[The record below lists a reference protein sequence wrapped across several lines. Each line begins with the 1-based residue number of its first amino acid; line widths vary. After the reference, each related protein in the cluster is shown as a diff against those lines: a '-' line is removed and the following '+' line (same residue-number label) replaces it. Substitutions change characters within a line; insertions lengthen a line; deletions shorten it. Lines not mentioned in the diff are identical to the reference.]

1 MGKKYSINSAGYI
14 VAERDIYS
22 LGGFIPRGSV
32 GGKVAS
38 EKQLSQDGECWLN
51 AGNISNRPDIVIKD
65 NAFIGNFFAS
75 SSEVHTDG
83 ITEFSGNTKIPGTI
97 LVRNAAADTKNNVFI
112 KDSFIGISM
121 DIICGPATNTKN
133 FPMEQGQYNKDA
145 PKGTLFTSSTM
156 KLDAANCVRNTATLR
171 IGEDTYVYTPPG
183 YNARIF
189 WAYYDFAKGAIAYAG
204 ENEGVTSALY
214 KLSHPVY
221 NICMIMFDKDPTLTP
236 AELAAAGAKI
246 IGHVSDSVIMDIRPE
261 SASGTYV
268 MDGSKFIMPTDNFGF
283 NVTQIRLL
291 AGELINTTMYTK
303 TDRQDYKPYGSFHN
317 VKHLEYTKYI
327 SDSSRN
333 TATRDRFISAY
344 DCPLLRV
351 DENTYNSSLMAKGSL
366 VLRNCIVPK
375 AVFMSNI
382 FNGDTYEDIDF
393 SYAQK
398 HLGKAFIGNTLASSH
413 RQGLYAASF
422 NNRIVGFVSRP
433 ENAAD
438 GAYLGPDAKDDPLD
452 GSVIEQG
459 TYNNTLIGQYYE
471 DTKTDFPN
479 RVRTRVPFSTEGAYL
494 PTMPSGFKIA
504 VACYLDENFILADAK
519 TDPTSVSSDYPYFVL
534 AFGKSDNSAIT
545 PKDFVALNL
554 YIRSYDYSSVPTISG
569 SGLVGEGCNVRG
581 DVEVIGQSYV
591 NRVLDVNLWERGTTG
606 AQAPTWEEAK
616 GSQVLPHRV
625 RLVDT
630 IRVRPGDT
638 VTCKDAYY
646 VECNAFDGNGQFL
659 SRSAWVKSYKV
670 PENASFLGLVLRLVS
685 DGYMDESDIQT
696 AEVRY
701 VTEFKK
707 ARYITNEIDR
717 KDPSDIFLSQDDWQV
732 SRISTGSGSV
742 GINYDSLK
750 GESDKGCILK
760 RPINS
765 GNSWTIT
772 LGDSVTYT
780 ANYSSWDALTKLLG
794 SGIKDNAALT
804 GLELKKKDDNIVTL
818 LDVPAGRFVVEYV
831 PTPRIVKPYGSTG
844 ITIQKTRVR
853 LYDNAVL
860 SLQLASGQ
868 DVVLKDN
875 AVMGNTPGACVCGN
889 GHGDAIIKK
898 P

>member
-1 MGKKYSINSAGYI
+1 MKYRINSAGRI

-22 LGGFIPRGSV
+22 LGGFIPKGTV

-38 EKQLSQDGECWLN
+38 EEQLSQDGECWLASGDISTN
-51 AGNISNRPDIVIKD
+51 GNVRIRD
-65 NAFIGNFFAS
+65 NAFVKGLNVPAS
-75 SSEVHTDG
+75 TQADEFIFDG
-83 ITEFSGNTKIPGTI
+83 
-97 LVRNAAADTKNNVFI
+97 DTFVGGVLTVSVDTSKGH
-112 KDSFIGISM
+112 KSDLLMRDSFIGTEM
-121 DIICGPATNTKN
+121 NVLCGASATAFT
-133 FPMEQGQYNKDA
+133 FEQGSFNN
-145 PKGTLFTSSTM
+145 
-156 KLDAANCVRNTATLR
+156 DAAAGTAFDNMKVTAADICRTTAILRVGRNTQIYIPTGLNCRVLWGYFNSSGTFVYSGESFATS
-171 IGEDTYVYTPPG
+171 T
-183 YNARIF
+183 
-189 WAYYDFAKGAIAYAG
+189 
-204 ENEGVTSALY
+204 ALT
-214 KLSHPVY
+214 KLEHPVY
-221 NICMIMFDKDPTLTP
+221 KLCMVHIAQANGDAMTP
-236 AELAAAGAKI
+236 AQLETKGARI
-246 IGHVSDSVIMDIRPE
+246 IGHVSGDLSIAFKPA
-261 SASGTYV
+261 SASGTTV
-268 MDGSKFIMPTDNFGF
+268 MVNSSLTIQTSNFGLSI
-283 NVTQIRLL
+283 NAIRWL
-291 AGELINTTMYTK
+291 AGKLINTDAYTV
-303 TDRQDYKPYGSFHN
+303 DRQDLKVFGTFRN
-317 VKHLEYTKYI
+317 VGRLEYIWYI
-327 SDSSRN
+327 PDNSLAKAN
-333 TATRDRFISAY
+333 RDTIVQAY
-344 DCPLLRV
+344 DCPLLRLR
-351 DENTYNSSLMAKGSL
+351 DNTLSGALFTAGGPTF
-366 VLRNCIVPK
+366 RNCVVPK
-375 AVFMSNI
+375 GIFGNDTIEGNI
-382 FNGDTYEDIDF
+382 YEDIDF
-393 SYAQK
+393 SYAQE

-459 TYNNTLIGQYYE
+459 TYNDTLIGQYYE
-471 DTKTDFPN
+471 DTKTDFSN

-504 VACYLDENFILADAK
+504 VACYLDENFILTDAK
-519 TDPTSVSSDYPYFVL
+519 TDPTSVSPDYPYFVL

-545 PKDFVALNL
+545 PKDFAALNL
-554 YIRSYDYSSVPTISG
+554 YIRSYDYSSVPTVSG
-569 SGLVGEGCNVRG
+569 NGLVGEGCNVRG
-581 DVEVIGQSYV
+581 DVEVIGQPYV
-591 NRVLDVNLWERGTTG
+591 NRILDVNLWERGTTG

-616 GSQVLPHRV
+616 GTQVLPHRV

-685 DGYMDESDIQT
+685 DGYMDESDIQA

-707 ARYITNEIDR
+707 ARYIINEIDR
-717 KDPSDIFLSQDDWQV
+717 KDPSDIFLSQDGWQV

-742 GINYDSLK
+742 GMDYDSLK
-750 GESDKGCILK
+750 GESDKWCIPK

-772 LGDSVTYT
+772 LGNSVTYT
-780 ANYSSWDALTKLLG
+780 ANYSSWSALTKLLG
-794 SGIKDNAALT
+794 SGIKDNVALT
-804 GLELKKKDDNIVTL
+804 GLELKKKDDSIVTL

-853 LYDNAVL
+853 LYNNAVL

-889 GHGDAIIKK
+889 GHDDAIIKK

>member
-38 EKQLSQDGECWLN
+38 EKQLSQDGECWLGG
-51 AGNISNRPDIVIKD
+51 GNISTNGNVRIRD
-65 NAFIGNFFAS
+65 NAFLKGLNVPAS
-75 SSEVHTDG
+75 TQADEFIFDG
-83 ITEFSGNTKIPGTI
+83 DTFVGGVLTVSVGTSKGHKSDL
-97 LVRNAAADTKNNVFI
+97 LVR
-112 KDSFIGISM
+112 DSFIGTEM
-121 DIICGPATNTKN
+121 NVLCGASATAFT
-133 FPMEQGQYNKDA
+133 FEQGSFNN
-145 PKGTLFTSSTM
+145 
-156 KLDAANCVRNTATLR
+156 DAAAGTAFDNMKVTAANTCRTTAILRVGRNTQIYIPTGLNCRVLWGYFNSSGTFAYSGESFATS
-171 IGEDTYVYTPPG
+171 T
-183 YNARIF
+183 
-189 WAYYDFAKGAIAYAG
+189 
-204 ENEGVTSALY
+204 ALT
-214 KLSHPVY
+214 KLEHPVY
-221 NICMIMFDKDPTLTP
+221 KLCMVHIAQANGNAMTP
-236 AELAAAGAKI
+236 AQLETKGARI
-246 IGHVSDSVIMDIRPE
+246 IGHVSGDLSIAFKPA
-261 SASGTYV
+261 SASGTAV
-268 MDGSKFIMPTDNFGF
+268 MVNSSLTIQTSNFGLSI
-283 NVTQIRLL
+283 NPIRWL
-291 AGELINTTMYTK
+291 AGKLINTDAYTV
-303 TDRQDYKPYGSFHN
+303 DRQDLKVFGTFRN
-317 VKHLEYTKYI
+317 VGRLEYIWYI
-327 SDSSRN
+327 LDSSL
-333 TATRDRFISAY
+333 TRADRDTIVQAY
-344 DCPLLRV
+344 DCPLLRLR
-351 DENTYNSSLMAKGSL
+351 DNTLSGALFTAGGPTF
-366 VLRNCIVPK
+366 RNCVVPK
-375 AVFMSNI
+375 GIFGNDTIEGNI
-382 FNGDTYEDIDF
+382 YEDIDF
-393 SYAQK
+393 SYTQE
-398 HLGKAFIGNTLASSH
+398 HLGKTFIGNTLISSH

-438 GAYLGPDAKDDPLD
+438 GAYLGPDANDDPLD

-459 TYNNTLIGQYYE
+459 AYNDTLIGQYYE
-471 DTKTDFPN
+471 DTKTDFSN

-519 TDPTSVSSDYPYFVL
+519 TDPTSVSHNYPYFVL

-545 PKDFVALNL
+545 PKDFAALNL
-554 YIRSYDYSSVPTISG
+554 YIRSYDYSSVPTVSG
-569 SGLVGEGCNVRG
+569 SGFVGEGCNVRG
-581 DVEVIGQSYV
+581 DVEVIGQPYV

-685 DGYMDESDIQT
+685 DGYMDESDIQA

-732 SRISTGSGSV
+732 SGISTGSGYV
-742 GINYDSLK
+742 GIDYDSLK
-750 GESDKGCILK
+750 GESNKRCILK

-772 LGDSVTYT
+772 SGNSVTYT
-780 ANYSSWDALTKLLG
+780 ANYASWDALTKLLG
-794 SGIKDNAALT
+794 SGIKDNVALT
-804 GLELKKKDDNIVTL
+804 GLELKKRDDNIVTL

-831 PTPRIVKPYGSTG
+831 PTPRILKPYSSTG

-868 DVVLKDN
+868 DVVLKGN

>member
-38 EKQLSQDGECWLN
+38 EKQLSQDGECWLGG
-51 AGNISNRPDIVIKD
+51 GNISTNVNVRIRD
-65 NAFIGNFFAS
+65 NAFVKGLNVPAS
-75 SSEVHTDG
+75 TQADEFIFDG
-83 ITEFSGNTKIPGTI
+83 DTFVGGVLTVSVDTSKGHKSDL
-97 LVRNAAADTKNNVFI
+97 LVR
-112 KDSFIGISM
+112 DSFIGTEM
-121 DIICGPATNTKN
+121 NVLCGASATAFTC
-133 FPMEQGQYNKDA
+133 EQGSFNN
-145 PKGTLFTSSTM
+145 
-156 KLDAANCVRNTATLR
+156 DAAAGTAFDNMKVTAANICRTTAILRVGRNTQIYIPTGLNCRVLWGYLNSSGTFAYSGESFATS
-171 IGEDTYVYTPPG
+171 T
-183 YNARIF
+183 
-189 WAYYDFAKGAIAYAG
+189 
-204 ENEGVTSALY
+204 ALT
-214 KLSHPVY
+214 KLEHPVY
-221 NICMIMFDKDPTLTP
+221 KLCMVHIAQADGNAMTP
-236 AELAAAGAKI
+236 AQLETKGARI
-246 IGHVSDSVIMDIRPE
+246 IGHVSGDLSIAFKPA
-261 SASGTYV
+261 SASGTAV
-268 MDGSKFIMPTDNFGF
+268 MVNSSLTIQTSNFGLSIKA
-283 NVTQIRLL
+283 IRWL
-291 AGELINTTMYTK
+291 AGKLINTDAYTV
-303 TDRQDYKPYGSFHN
+303 DRQDLKVFGTFRN
-317 VKHLEYTKYI
+317 VGRLEYIWYI
-327 SDSSRN
+327 PDGSLAKAD
-333 TATRDRFISAY
+333 RDTIVQAY
-344 DCPLLRV
+344 DCPLLRLR
-351 DENTYNSSLMAKGSL
+351 DNTLSGALFTAGGPTF
-366 VLRNCIVPK
+366 RNCVVPK
-375 AVFMSNI
+375 GIFGNDTIEGNI
-382 FNGDTYEDIDF
+382 YEDIDF
-393 SYAQK
+393 SYAQE
-398 HLGKAFIGNTLASSH
+398 HLGKTFIGNTLASSH

-422 NNRIVGFVSRP
+422 NNRTVGFVSRP

-438 GAYLGPDAKDDPLD
+438 GAYIGPDAKDDPLD

-459 TYNNTLIGQYYE
+459 AYNNTLIGQYYE

-494 PTMPSGFKIA
+494 PTMPSGFKIT
-504 VACYLDENFILADAK
+504 VACYLDENFILTDAK
-519 TDPTSVSSDYPYFVL
+519 TDPTSVSSDYPYLVL

-569 SGLVGEGCNVRG
+569 NGFVGEGCNVRG
-581 DVEVIGQSYV
+581 DVEVIGQPYV
-591 NRVLDVNLWERGTTG
+591 NRILDVNLWERGTTG
-606 AQAPTWEEAK
+606 EQAPTWEEAK
-616 GSQVLPHRV
+616 GIQALPHRV

-646 VECNAFDGNGQFL
+646 VECNAFDGNGRFL

-750 GESDKGCILK
+750 GESDKWCILK

-772 LGDSVTYT
+772 LGNSVTYT

-831 PTPRIVKPYGSTG
+831 STPRIVKPYGSTG

-889 GHGDAIIKK
+889 GHDDAIIKK

>member
-1 MGKKYSINSAGYI
+1 MGKKYSIDSAGYI

-22 LGGFIPRGSV
+22 LGGFIPKGSV

-38 EKQLSQDGECWLN
+38 EKQLSQDGECWLGGGDISTN
-51 AGNISNRPDIVIKD
+51 GNVRIRD
-65 NAFIGNFFAS
+65 NAFVKSLNVPAS
-75 SSEVHTDG
+75 TQADEFIFDG
-83 ITEFSGNTKIPGTI
+83 DTFVGGVLAVSVYASKGHKSDL
-97 LVRNAAADTKNNVFI
+97 LVR
-112 KDSFIGISM
+112 DSFIGTEM
-121 DIICGPATNTKN
+121 NVLCGPATNTKA
-133 FPMEQGQYNKDA
+133 FPVEQGSFSNNA
-145 PKGTLFTSSTM
+145 AAGTAFNNM
-156 KLDAANCVRNTATLR
+156 KVPAENICRTTTILRVGRNTQIYIPTGLNCRVLWGYFNSSGTFVYSGESFATS
-171 IGEDTYVYTPPG
+171 T
-183 YNARIF
+183 
-189 WAYYDFAKGAIAYAG
+189 
-204 ENEGVTSALY
+204 ALT
-214 KLSHPVY
+214 KLEHPVY
-221 NICMIMFDKDPTLTP
+221 KLCMVHIVQANGNAMTP
-236 AELAAAGAKI
+236 AQLETKGARI
-246 IGHVSDSVIMDIRPE
+246 IGHVSGDLSITFKPA
-261 SASGTYV
+261 SASGTAV
-268 MDGSKFIMPTDNFGF
+268 IVNSSLTIQTSNFGLSI
-283 NVTQIRLL
+283 NAIRWL
-291 AGELINTTMYTK
+291 AGKLINTDAYTA
-303 TDRQDYKPYGSFHN
+303 DRQDLKVFGTFRN
-317 VKHLEYTKYI
+317 VGRLEYIWYI
-327 SDSSRN
+327 SDSSL
-333 TATRDRFISAY
+333 AKADRDTIVQAY
-344 DCPLLRV
+344 DCPLLRLR
-351 DENTYNSSLMAKGSL
+351 DNTLSGALFTAGGPTF
-366 VLRNCIVPK
+366 RNCVVPK
-375 AVFMSNI
+375 GIFGNDTIEGNI
-382 FNGDTYEDIDF
+382 YEDIDF
-393 SYAQK
+393 SYAQE
-398 HLGKAFIGNTLASSH
+398 HLGKTFIGNTLASSH
-413 RQGLYAASF
+413 RQGLYAVSF

-471 DTKTDFPN
+471 DTKTDFSN
-479 RVRTRVPFSTEGAYL
+479 RVRTRVPFSTEGVYL

-504 VACYLDENFILADAK
+504 VACYLDENFILTDAK
-519 TDPTSVSSDYPYFVL
+519 TDPTSVSPDYPYFVL

-545 PKDFVALNL
+545 PKDFAALNL
-554 YIRSYDYSSVPTISG
+554 QIRSYEYYSVPTVSG
-569 SGLVGEGCNVRG
+569 NGLVGEGCNVRG
-581 DVEVIGQSYV
+581 DVEVIGQPYV

-616 GSQVLPHRV
+616 GTQVLPHRV

-685 DGYMDESDIQT
+685 DGYMDESDIQA

-732 SRISTGSGSV
+732 SRISTGPESV

-750 GESDKGCILK
+750 GESNKWCILK
-760 RPINS
+760 QPINS
-765 GNSWTIT
+765 GNSWTVT
-772 LGDSVTYT
+772 LGNSATYT
-780 ANYSSWDALTKLLG
+780 ANYASWDALTKLLG
-794 SGIKDNAALT
+794 SGIKDNVALT

-831 PTPRIVKPYGSTG
+831 PTPRILKPYGSTD
-844 ITIQKTRVR
+844 IKIQKTRVR

>member
-1 MGKKYSINSAGYI
+1 MKYSINGTGNI

-22 LGGFIPRGSV
+22 LGGFIPKGRV
-32 GGKVAS
+32 GGKIAS
-38 EKQLSQDGECWLN
+38 KAQLSQDGECWL
-51 AGNISNRPDIVIKD
+51 AGGNISTRPDVRIKD
-65 NAFIGNFFAS
+65 NAYIGDFFTNEQAM
-75 SSEVHTDG
+75 HTDG
-83 ITEFSGNTKIPGTI
+83 ITEFSGNTLIPGFITI
-97 LVRNAAADTKNNVFI
+97 GNLATDIKNNMFV
-112 KDSFIGISM
+112 KDSFIGVSM
-121 DIICGPATNTKN
+121 DVLCGPSTTAAA
-133 FPMEQGQYNKDA
+133 FPFEQGDFKA
-145 PKGTLFTSSTM
+145 EAAKGTLFNSASMRLDDTSACRST
-156 KLDAANCVRNTATLR
+156 ANLRLGRNTYLYIPTGYRAR
-171 IGEDTYVYTPPG
+171 VY
-183 YNARIF
+183 
-189 WAYYDFAKGAIAYAG
+189 WAYYDKSNQLAYSGESTAIQAG
-204 ENEGVTSALY
+204 LIKLNHSVY
-214 KLSHPVY
+214 KLARVT
-221 NICMIMFDKDPTLTP
+221 IAKADGTAMTP
-236 AELAAAGAKI
+236 ANLLATGAKI
-246 IGHVSDSVIMDIRPE
+246 LGHINSYPLMDISPE
-261 SASGTYV
+261 SASGQYV
-268 MDGSKFIMPTDNFGF
+268 MDKSSFLMNTDNFGLAT
-283 NVTQIRLL
+283 TQRRFL
-291 AGELINTTMYTK
+291 AGSMYDTTMYTK
-303 TDRQDYKPYGSFHN
+303 TDRPDYKLYGTFRG
-317 VKHLEYTKYI
+317 VERLEYTKYL
-327 SDSSRN
+327 SDSHR
-333 TATRDRFISAY
+333 TAATRDTYISAY

-393 SYAQK
+393 SYAQE
-398 HLGKAFIGNTLASSH
+398 HLGKTFIGNNLVSSH

-422 NNRIVGFVSRP
+422 NKRIVGFVSRS

-459 TYNNTLIGQYYE
+459 TYNNALVGQYYE
-471 DTKTDFPN
+471 DTKTDFSN

-494 PTMPSGFKIA
+494 PTMPSDFKIA

-545 PKDFVALNL
+545 PKDFAALNL
-554 YIRSYDYSSVPTISG
+554 NIRSYDYSSVPTISG
-569 SGLVGEGCNVRG
+569 SGFVGEGCNVRG

-606 AQAPTWEEAK
+606 AQAPTWEESK

-685 DGYMDESDIQT
+685 DGYMDESDIQA

-732 SRISTGSGSV
+732 SLISTGSGSV

-750 GESDKGCILK
+750 GESNKWCILK

-794 SGIKDNAALT
+794 SGIKDNVALT

-831 PTPRIVKPYGSTG
+831 PTPRILKPYGSTG

-875 AVMGNTPGACVCGN
+875 AVMGNTSGACVCGN
-889 GHGDAIIKK
+889 GHDDAIIKK

>member
-1 MGKKYSINSAGYI
+1 MGKKYSINSAGNI

-22 LGGFIPRGSV
+22 LGGFIPRGSL
-32 GGKVAS
+32 GGKIAS
-38 EKQLSQDGECWLN
+38 EKQLSQNGECWL
-51 AGNISNRPDIVIKD
+51 AKGDISGRPDIRIRD
-65 NAFIGNFFAS
+65 NAYIGDFSKADGI
-75 SSEVHTDG
+75 HTDG
-83 ITEFSGNTKIPGTI
+83 ITEFSGDTKIPGRI
-97 LVRNAAADTKNNVFI
+97 IVRNPIADPVNNFVANNT
-112 KDSFIGISM
+112 FIGISM
-121 DIICGPATNTKN
+121 DVVCGPESNTKA
-133 FPMEQGQYNKDA
+133 FPFGQGNYNTNA
-145 PKGTLFTSSTM
+145 PKGTLFENMVVTPAPT
-156 KLDAANCVRNTATLR
+156 DTCRGIADVR
-171 IGEDTYVYTPPG
+171 IGTDTYVYAPSG
-183 YNARIF
+183 YNCRVF
-189 WAYYDFAKGAIAYAG
+189 WAYIDAATGKPAYAG
-204 ENEGVTSALY
+204 ETFNTTAFLTKLY
-214 KLSHPVY
+214 HPVY
-221 NICMIMFDKDPTLTP
+221 NLCRLVFGKVGGLTP
-236 AELAAAGAKI
+236 AQLETSGAKI
-246 IGHVSDSVIMDIRPE
+246 IGHVNDSVLMDFRPE

-268 MDGSKFIMPTDNFGF
+268 MDGSSFVTPTDNYGF
-283 NVTQIRLL
+283 ATTQLRFL
-291 AGELINTTMYTK
+291 AGELINTTMYSSVN
-303 TDRQDYKPYGSFHN
+303 RSEYKIFGIFRN
-317 VKHLEYTKYI
+317 VGHLEYTKYLG
-327 SDSSRN
+327 DVHRAM
-333 TATRDRFISAY
+333 ATRDRFISAY

-351 DENTYNSSLMAKGSL
+351 DETTYNTSLTAKGSL
-366 VLRNCIVPK
+366 VLRRCIVPK
-375 AVFMSNI
+375 AVFTSNI
-382 FNGDTYEDIDF
+382 FNGDVYEDIDF
-393 SYAQK
+393 SYAQE
-398 HLGKAFIGNTLASSH
+398 HLGKTFIGNTLASSH
-413 RQGLYAASF
+413 RQELYAASF

-438 GAYLGPDAKDDPLD
+438 GAYIGPDAKDDPLD

-459 TYNNTLIGQYYE
+459 TYDDTLVGQYYE
-471 DTKTDFPN
+471 DTKTDFSN

-519 TDPTSVSSDYPYFVL
+519 TDPTSVSSNHPYFVL

-545 PKDFVALNL
+545 PKDFAALNL
-554 YIRSYDYSSVPTISG
+554 YIRSYDYSSVPTVSG
-569 SGLVGEGCNVRG
+569 SGFVGEGCSVRG
-581 DVEVIGQSYV
+581 DVEVVGQPYV
-591 NRVLDVNLWERGTTG
+591 NRILDVNLWERGTTG

-616 GSQVLPHRV
+616 GTQVLPHRV

-685 DGYMDESDIQT
+685 DGYMDESDIQA

-750 GESDKGCILK
+750 GESNKWCILK

-765 GNSWTIT
+765 GNSWTAT
-772 LGDSVTYT
+772 LGNSVTYT
-780 ANYSSWDALTKLLG
+780 ANYASWDALTKLLG
-794 SGIKDNAALT
+794 SGIKDNVALT
-804 GLELKKKDDNIVTL
+804 GLELKKKNDNIVTL

-831 PTPRIVKPYGSTG
+831 PTPQILKPHGSTG
-844 ITIQKTRVR
+844 IKIQKTRVR

-889 GHGDAIIKK
+889 GHDDAIIKK

>member
-32 GGKVAS
+32 GGRVAS
-38 EKQLSQDGECWLN
+38 DKQLSQDGECWL
-51 AGNISNRPDIVIKD
+51 AGGNISGRPDVRIKD
-65 NAFIGNFFAS
+65 NAYVGTFPPGA
-75 SSEVHTDG
+75 EAVHVDG
-83 ITEFSGNTKIPGTI
+83 VTEFSGNTLIPGNI
-97 LVRNAAADTKNNVFI
+97 WVRSLATETKNNVFI

-121 DIICGPATNTKN
+121 DVVCGPESNTKA
-133 FPMEQGQYNKDA
+133 FPFGQGNYNTNA
-145 PKGTLFTSSTM
+145 PKGALFEKMVVTPAPT
-156 KLDAANCVRNTATLR
+156 DTCRGIADVRVGT
-171 IGEDTYVYTPPG
+171 DTYVYVPSG
-183 YNARIF
+183 YNCRVF
-189 WAYYDFAKGAIAYAG
+189 WAYIDAATGKPSYAG
-204 ENEGVTSALY
+204 ETFNTTASLTKLY
-214 KLSHPVY
+214 HPVY
-221 NICMIMFDKDPTLTP
+221 NLCRLVFEKADGLTP
-236 AELAAAGAKI
+236 AQLETSGAKI
-246 IGHVSDSVIMDIRPE
+246 IGHVNDSVLMDFRPE

-268 MDGSKFIMPTDNFGF
+268 MDGSNFVMPTDNYGF
-283 NVTQIRLL
+283 ATTQLRFL
-291 AGELINTTMYTK
+291 AGELINTTMYSSVN
-303 TDRQDYKPYGSFHN
+303 RSAYKIFGSFRN
-317 VKHLEYTKYI
+317 VGHIEYTK
-327 SDSSRN
+327 DLGDAHR
-333 TATRDRFISAY
+333 AMDTRDRFISAY

-351 DENTYNSSLMAKGSL
+351 DDTTYNTSLTAKGSL
-366 VLRNCIVPK
+366 VLRRCIVPK
-375 AVFMSNI
+375 AVFTSNI
-382 FNGDTYEDIDF
+382 FNGDVYEDIDF
-393 SYAQK
+393 SYAQE
-398 HLGKAFIGNTLASSH
+398 HLGKTFIKNKLVSSH

-438 GAYLGPDAKDDPLD
+438 GVYLGPDAKDDPLD

-459 TYNNTLIGQYYE
+459 TYNNTLIGHYYE
-471 DTKTDFPN
+471 DTKTDFSN

-494 PTMPSGFKIA
+494 PGMPSGFKIS

-545 PKDFVALNL
+545 PKDLAALNL
-554 YIRSYDYSSVPTISG
+554 NIRSYDYSSVPTISG
-569 SGLVGEGCNVRG
+569 NGFVGEGCNVRG

-685 DGYMDESDIQT
+685 DGYMDESDIQA

-742 GINYDSLK
+742 GIYYDSLK
-750 GESDKGCILK
+750 GESNKWCILK

-772 LGDSVTYT
+772 LGNSVTYT

-794 SGIKDNAALT
+794 SGIKDNVALT

-831 PTPRIVKPYGSTG
+831 PTPRILKPYGSTG

-889 GHGDAIIKK
+889 GHDDAIIKK

>member
-22 LGGFIPRGSV
+22 FGGFIPRGSV

-38 EKQLSQDGECWLN
+38 EKQLSQDGECWLGG
-51 AGNISNRPDIVIKD
+51 GNISTNGNVRIRD
-65 NAFIGNFFAS
+65 NAFLKGLNVPAS
-75 SSEVHTDG
+75 TQADEFIFDG
-83 ITEFSGNTKIPGTI
+83 DTFVGGVLTVSVDTSKGHKSDL
-97 LVRNAAADTKNNVFI
+97 LVR
-112 KDSFIGISM
+112 DSFIGTEM
-121 DIICGPATNTKN
+121 NVLCGASATAFT
-133 FPMEQGQYNKDA
+133 FEQGSFNN
-145 PKGTLFTSSTM
+145 
-156 KLDAANCVRNTATLR
+156 DAAAGTAFDNMKVTAANTCRTTAILRVGRNTQIYIPTGLNCRVLWGYFNSRGTFAYSGESFATS
-171 IGEDTYVYTPPG
+171 T
-183 YNARIF
+183 
-189 WAYYDFAKGAIAYAG
+189 
-204 ENEGVTSALY
+204 ALT
-214 KLSHPVY
+214 KLEHPVY
-221 NICMIMFDKDPTLTP
+221 KLCMVRITQANGNAMTP
-236 AELAAAGAKI
+236 AQLETKGARI
-246 IGHVSDSVIMDIRPE
+246 IGHVSGDLSIAFKPA
-261 SASGTYV
+261 SASGTAV
-268 MDGSKFIMPTDNFGF
+268 MVNSSLTIQTSNFGLSI
-283 NVTQIRLL
+283 NAIRWL
-291 AGELINTTMYTK
+291 AGKLINTDAYTV
-303 TDRQDYKPYGSFHN
+303 DRQDLKVFGTFRN
-317 VKHLEYTKYI
+317 VGRLEYIWYVPDNSLAKA
-327 SDSSRN
+327 D
-333 TATRDRFISAY
+333 RDTIVQAY
-344 DCPLLRV
+344 DCPLLRLR
-351 DENTYNSSLMAKGSL
+351 DNTLSGALFTAGGPTF
-366 VLRNCIVPK
+366 RNCVVPK
-375 AVFMSNI
+375 GIFGNDTIEGNI
-382 FNGDTYEDIDF
+382 YEDIDF
-393 SYAQK
+393 SYAQE
-398 HLGKAFIGNTLASSH
+398 HLGKTFIGNTLASSH
-413 RQGLYAASF
+413 RQGLYAVSF
-422 NNRIVGFVSRP
+422 NNVIVGFVSRP

-459 TYNNTLIGQYYE
+459 AYNNTLIGQYYE
-471 DTKTDFPN
+471 DTKTDFSN

-519 TDPTSVSSDYPYFVL
+519 TDPTSVSSAYPYFVL

-545 PKDFVALNL
+545 PKDFAALNL
-554 YIRSYDYSSVPTISG
+554 SIRSYDYSSVPTVSG
-569 SGLVGEGCNVRG
+569 NGFVGEGCNVRG
-581 DVEVIGQSYV
+581 DVEVIGQPYV
-591 NRVLDVNLWERGTTG
+591 NRILDVNLWERGTTG

-616 GSQVLPHRV
+616 GTQVLPHRV

-685 DGYMDESDIQT
+685 DGYMDESDIQA

-732 SRISTGSGSV
+732 SRISTESGSV
-742 GINYDSLK
+742 GIDYDSLK
-750 GESDKGCILK
+750 GESNKWCILK

-765 GNSWTIT
+765 GNSWTVT
-772 LGDSVTYT
+772 LGNSVTYT
-780 ANYSSWDALTKLLG
+780 ANYASWDALTKLLG

-804 GLELKKKDDNIVTL
+804 GLELKKKDDSIVTL
-818 LDVPAGRFVVEYV
+818 LDVPEGGLVVEYV
-831 PTPRIVKPYGSTG
+831 PTPRILKPYSSTG
-844 ITIQKTRVR
+844 IVIQKTRVR

-889 GHGDAIIKK
+889 GHDDAIIKK

>member
-1 MGKKYSINSAGYI
+1 MKYSINRTGNI

-22 LGGFIPRGSV
+22 LGGFIPKGTV
-32 GGKVAS
+32 GGKIAG
-38 EKQLSQDGECWLN
+38 KAQLSQDGECWL
-51 AGNISNRPDIVIKD
+51 AGGDISGRPDIRIKD
-65 NAFIGNFFAS
+65 NAYVGTFTPGDNP
-75 SSEVHTDG
+75 VHTDG
-83 ITEFSGNTKIPGTI
+83 VTEFSGDTLIPGNISIRCLTTD
-97 LVRNAAADTKNNVFI
+97 LKSNMFI
-112 KDSFIGISM
+112 KDSFIGVSM

-171 IGEDTYVYTPPG
+171 IGKDTYVYTPPG

-221 NICMIMFDKDPTLTP
+221 NICMIMFAKDPTFTP
-236 AELAAAGAKI
+236 AELAAAGARI
-246 IGHVSDSVIMDIRPE
+246 IGHVNDSVLMDFRPE

-268 MDGSKFIMPTDNFGF
+268 MDGSNFVMPTDNYGLAT
-283 NVTQIRLL
+283 TQLRFL
-291 AGELINTTMYTK
+291 AGELINTTMYSSVNISE
-303 TDRQDYKPYGSFHN
+303 YKLFGSFRN
-317 VKHLEYTKYI
+317 VGRIEYTKYLG
-327 SDSSRN
+327 DAHRAM
-333 TATRDRFISAY
+333 ATRDRFISAY

-351 DENTYNSSLMAKGSL
+351 DETTYNTSLAAKGSL
-366 VLRNCIVPK
+366 VLRRCIVPK
-375 AVFMSNI
+375 AVFTSNI
-382 FNGDTYEDIDF
+382 FNGDVYEDIDF
-393 SYAQK
+393 SYAQE
-398 HLGKAFIGNTLASSH
+398 HLGKTFIGNTLASSH

-438 GAYLGPDAKDDPLD
+438 GAYIGPDAKDGPLD

-459 TYNNTLIGQYYE
+459 AYNNTLVGQYYE
-471 DTKTDFPN
+471 DTKTDFSN

-494 PTMPSGFKIA
+494 PTMPGGFKIA

-545 PKDFVALNL
+545 PKDFAALNL
-554 YIRSYDYSSVPTISG
+554 YIRSYDYSSVPTVSG
-569 SGLVGEGCNVRG
+569 NGFVGEGCNVRG
-581 DVEVIGQSYV
+581 DVEVIGQPYV
-591 NRVLDVNLWERGTTG
+591 NRILDVNLWERGTTG
-606 AQAPTWEEAK
+606 AQAPAWEEAK

-625 RLVDT
+625 RLADT

-685 DGYMDESDIQT
+685 DGYMDESDIQA

-701 VTEFKK
+701 VTEFKTEN
-707 ARYITNEIDR
+707 YITNELSRVSPGDVLLGPDYWENKVVNNVRASDGKPYDTIKVSNDKALILKKPVNILNSTLTTYIAKGFTR
-717 KDPSDIFLSQDDWQV
+717 GNYRFDANTKFYYSSSSQVTSALMSFVIQREPSGVLQPSDIADAQF
-732 SRISTGSGSV
+732 R
-742 GINYDSLK
+742 INY
-750 GESDKGCILK
+750 
-760 RPINS
+760 
-765 GNSWTIT
+765 
-772 LGDSVTYT
+772 
-780 ANYSSWDALTKLLG
+780 
-794 SGIKDNAALT
+794 
-804 GLELKKKDDNIVTL
+804 
-818 LDVPAGRFVVEYV
+818 VPA
-831 PTPRIVKPYGSTG
+831 PRIVKPYNSTG

-875 AVMGNTPGACVCGN
+875 AITGAAPGACVCGN
-889 GHGDAIIKK
+889 GHDDAITKK